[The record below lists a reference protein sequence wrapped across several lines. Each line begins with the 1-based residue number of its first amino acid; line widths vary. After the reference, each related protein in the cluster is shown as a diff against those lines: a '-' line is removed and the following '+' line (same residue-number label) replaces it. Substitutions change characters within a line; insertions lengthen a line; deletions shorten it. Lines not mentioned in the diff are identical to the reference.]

1 MKAIFGE
8 SKKKIEWLSIG
19 WTADSFENPLELNV
33 IGSNTINRMH
43 YIRRS
48 RSRSRSRRS
57 RSRRSRSRRSRSRSR
72 SRRSRSRNLFGGGLG
87 VDDHVVEAAAG
98 GDLERRGV
106 DDVLDVE
113 QVADDALDA
122 GALELLVRRRVAEV
136 QLRVARLQRLDRLAQ
151 APHLSSPPPP
161 QNSVYNETRCGP
173 VELGLD
179 VVNSHFIADNCV
191 VEKYGDVW
199 CNF

>member
-48 RSRSRSRRS
+48 RSRSR
-57 RSRRSRSRRSRSRSR
+57 RSRSR

-87 VDDHVVEAAAG
+87 VDDDVVEAAAR

-161 QNSVYNETRCGP
+161 QNSVK
-173 VELGLD
+173 LGIQR
-179 VVNSHFIADNCV
+179 NSVRSC
-191 VEKYGDVW
+191 
-199 CNF
+199 